1 MMILSL
7 KNYHLWIKKLQKL
20 VEQHKMWQYIDSV
33 NIKKSWK
40 KEKCSEVSNYQ
51 LVRVRQAVDE
61 TQILTQTADK
71 ATNYD
76 ELTNEQK
83 KSLEMKNE
91 YFSNDEKTNEED
103 NSKYKNNKQRRQI
116 VCKTVYSF

>member
-1 MMILSL
+1 
-7 KNYHLWIKKLQKL
+7 
-20 VEQHKMWQYIDSV
+20 
-33 NIKKSWK
+33 
-40 KEKCSEVSNYQ
+40 
-51 LVRVRQAVDE
+51 VRVRQAVDE

>member
-1 MMILSL
+1 M
-7 KNYHLWIKKLQKL
+7 
-20 VEQHKMWQYIDSV
+20 
-33 NIKKSWK
+33 
-40 KEKCSEVSNYQ
+40 
-51 LVRVRQAVDE
+51 RVRQAVDE